1 MASREILVKIGC
13 MLPGPLVAILAL
25 ALLGVGC
32 DKPSPPPKPEPPEVG
47 VVIVQP
53 RSVPA
58 IYEQVGQTAGFR
70 EVEVRARVAGI
81 LQKRL
86 YREGFPVKE
95 GQPLFQ
101 IDPEPFKAKLDQA
114 RGQMRQQEAN
124 LERARADRDR
134 IEPLFRENAVSRKDF
149 DDARSAYENA
159 LAAVDAARAQV
170 REAELNLGYT
180 LVTAPIAGIASK
192 EAMSEGSLVATSGD
206 ASLLTVIS
214 QLDPMFVNFS
224 FSESEKLRYDQELHS
239 GRIVAPPGRRA
250 EARVKLA
257 DGRDYGRSGFVD
269 FADSRIDP
277 ATGTIRARA
286 EFPNP
291 EGELLPGQFARIAL
305 IIGTLQDALIVPER
319 AITQQ
324 QATRLVLVVNA
335 QNVVEPR
342 PVKLGRRLPGNE
354 VEVVAGLVPGD
365 RVIVDGLMKARPGSP
380 VRAVPAEAAPP
391 VLGKPGG
398 PAGQPAAAQPE

>member
-1 MASREILVKIGC
+1 MNLC
-13 MLPGPLVAILAL
+13 LPPGPLVAILAL
-25 ALLGVGC
+25 SLLAVGC
-32 DKPSPPPKPEPPEVG
+32 DKPSPPPRPEPPEVG
-47 VVIVQP
+47 VVTVEP
-53 RSVPA
+53 RSVQA
-58 IYEQVGQTAGFR
+58 VYEQVGQTAGFR

-101 IDPEPFKAKLDQA
+101 IDPEPFKARLDQA
-114 RGQMRQQEAN
+114 RGQLRQQEAN
-124 LERARADRDR
+124 LDRARADRDR

-192 EAMSEGSLVATSGD
+192 EAMSEGSLVTTSGD

-214 QLDPMFVNFS
+214 QLDPIFVNFS
-224 FSESEKLRYDQELHS
+224 FSESEKLRYEQELQAA
-239 GRIVAPPGRRA
+239 RIVSKPSKRA
-250 EARVKLA
+250 EARLKLA
-257 DGRDYGRSGFVD
+257 DGRDYSRVGFVD
-269 FADSRIDP
+269 FADSRVDP
-277 ATGTIRARA
+277 TTGTIRARA

-291 EGELLPGQFARIAL
+291 DGELLPGQFARIA
-305 IIGTLQDALIVPER
+305 INIGTLKDALIVPER

-335 QNVVEPR
+335 QNVVEPH

-354 VEVVAGLVPGD
+354 VEVVAGLKPGM
-365 RVIVDGLMKARPGSP
+365 RVVVDGLMKARPGSP
-380 VRAVPAEAAPP
+380 VRAVPAGAAPAAQ
-391 VLGKPGG
+391 GKPGG
-398 PAGQPAAAQPE
+398 AAQPLAAAQTK